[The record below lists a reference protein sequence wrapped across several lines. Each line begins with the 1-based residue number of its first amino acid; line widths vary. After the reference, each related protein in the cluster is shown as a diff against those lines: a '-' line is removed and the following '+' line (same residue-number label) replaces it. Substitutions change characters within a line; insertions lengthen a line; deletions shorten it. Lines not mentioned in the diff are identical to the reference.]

1 MRILVVEDERKLA
14 RTLKRGLE
22 VEGYAVDVV
31 YDGATADLRLRSM
44 GDDYDLV
51 MLDVM
56 LPGMDGIAVSLSAR
70 AAGVTAPILM
80 LTAKTGV
87 DDRVDGLDSGADD
100 YLTKPFSFEELYAR
114 IRALLRRPRE
124 ALPAEL
130 RLADLTLDPVS
141 RRVERGGEEIRLT
154 AKEFAILELLM
165 RQPGRVY
172 AKEQIERAAWDW
184 ESDAFSN
191 VIEVHVSNLRR
202 KIDGGRT
209 PRLLHTVRGAGYVL
223 KA

>member
-154 AKEFAILELLM
+154 AKEFAILELLL
-165 RQPGRVY
+165 RHPGRVY